1 MPSPTS
7 AHSSNI
13 APKYDCQ
20 GPYVAARVF
29 PLWVIIG
36 VILLWGLTV
45 LEIFIKIRLPEAF
58 STTAVIIG
66 ACLALGVLLWADC
79 ALYVNLPFA
88 EPVCHLVGF

>member
-1 MPSPTS
+1 M
-7 AHSSNI
+7 
-13 APKYDCQ
+13 
-20 GPYVAARVF
+20 AARVF
-29 PLWVIIG
+29 PPLGDHWG
-36 VILLWGLTV
+36 DFARGLTV

-66 ACLALGVLLWADC
+66 ACLALAVLLWADC

>member
-1 MPSPTS
+1 MT
-7 AHSSNI
+7 A
-13 APKYDCQ
+13 KDLMWQ
-20 GPYVAARVF
+20 LVFF

-36 VILLWGLTV
+36 VILLWGVTV

-66 ACLALGVLLWADC
+66 ACLALAVLLWADC

-88 EPVCHLVGF
+88 APVCHLVGF